1 MPDVTKVKIGSVFS
15 TFLFSEGS
23 VQVSGVFP
31 VGFRSVP
38 FVVVFFVFAR
48 GYLKFCFVVVF
59 FFSLKLRSTSDKLVL
74 LNEKTFCWGISNWP
88 YAAGPHMAEAQY

>member
-1 MPDVTKVKIGSVFS
+1 MPDVTEVKIGSVFS

-48 GYLKFCFVVVF
+48 GYLKFWLVF
-59 FFSLKLRSTSDKLVL
+59 FFFS
-74 LNEKTFCWGISNWP
+74 
-88 YAAGPHMAEAQY
+88 A

>member
-23 VQVSGVFP
+23 VQVLGVFP
-31 VGFRSVP
+31 VGFHFVP
-38 FVVVFFVFAR
+38 FVVAFFVFAR

-59 FFSLKLRSTSDKLVL
+59 FS
-74 LNEKTFCWGISNWP
+74 
-88 YAAGPHMAEAQY
+88 A